1 MAVKYLYGAA
11 VQGIQGF
18 IFQTNE
24 LKDIVGASE
33 LVEEICTTQ
42 FDEFSKEGTSILRA
56 AGNIKHVFNDVESC
70 REAVLKFPKK
80 VMQFAPGITVSQAV
94 VEIPEGK
101 EFEDVVDDLEKA
113 LRTQRNKPAASLTVG
128 LMGIKR
134 SNKTGLPSV
143 DIVVGKG
150 KEDFLDAS
158 TKAKKSLVSKFERKQ
173 GDGVQRLCN
182 KAFGEEYV
190 RGRNI
195 AYNIEDITAQNDWI
209 AIIHA
214 DGNGLGQIVQKIG
227 KSEKLFSEF
236 SNKLDEATRNAAVAA
251 YKSEV
256 EPLLEQG
263 KRIPVRPIVLGGDD
277 FTVVCRADFAVEYAS
292 AFMREFESQTQTLLG
307 DMLIRQE
314 VFDNRADKLT
324 ACAGIAFI
332 KSSYPFYY
340 GYELAETLCGQA
352 KKDAKEYDTVLAP
365 SCLMF
370 HKVQDSFVEEW
381 KTVEKR
387 ELTPQAGLSFK
398 YGPYYTDESLTDKP
412 SVRELID
419 GVRFLGK
426 EESSAIKSHIRQWM
440 TDLHEDKEM
449 ATQKARRV
457 SSLLTTDESKKFF
470 ASVTKGKKI
479 GKEKGMETEKYKD
492 MYKDM
497 DKETEVFPAYDLLSL
512 ASVKYQETKSQED

>member
-1 MAVKYLYGAA
+1 MVKYLYGAA

-33 LVEEICTTQ
+33 LVEEICTNQ
-42 FDEFSKEGTSILRA
+42 FDEFSENKGISILRA
-56 AGNIKHVFNDVESC
+56 AGNIKHIFDKKEDC
-70 REAVLKFPKK
+70 ETAVLNFPKK

-94 VEIPEGK
+94 VEIPETK
-101 EFEDVVDDLEKA
+101 EFKDVVDDLEKA
-113 LRTQRNKPAASLTVG
+113 LRTQRNKPAASLTIG

-134 SNKTGLPSV
+134 SNKTGLPAV
-143 DIVVGKG
+143 EIVVDEK

-158 TKAKKSLVSKFERKQ
+158 TKAKKSLVNKFERKQ
-173 GDGVQRLCN
+173 GNGVQRLCN
-182 KAFGEEYV
+182 KAFGAEYV
-190 RGRNI
+190 QGRNI

-227 KSEKLFSEF
+227 KSEKMFSDF
-236 SNKLDEATRNAAVAA
+236 SSKLDQATQNAAVAA

-256 EPLLEQG
+256 EPLLKQG

-277 FTVVCRADFAVEYAS
+277 FTVVCRADFAVEYAT
-292 AFMREFESQTQTLLG
+292 AFMKEFEHQTQTLLG
-307 DMLIRQE
+307 DMLKKE
-314 VFDNRADKLT
+314 KVFENGADKLT

-352 KKDAKEYDTVLAP
+352 KKDAKEYDKVLAP

-381 KTVEKR
+381 KGIEER
-387 ELTPQAGLSFK
+387 ELTPQEGLSFK
-398 YGPYYTDESLTDKP
+398 FGPYYVDDTLTNKP
-412 SVRELID
+412 SIKDLID
-419 GVRFLGK
+419 DVLFLDK
-426 EESSAIKSHIRQWM
+426 EEAGAIKSHIRQWM
-440 TDLHEDKEM
+440 SELHEDKGR
-449 ATQKARRV
+449 AKQKAHRV
-457 SSLLTTDESKKFF
+457 SSLLKKGSDSQRLFDR
-470 ASVTKGKKI
+470 ATRW
-479 GKEKGMETEKYKD
+479 KEEVAT
-492 MYKDM
+492 
-497 DKETEVFPAYDLLSL
+497 VFPAYDLLSL
-512 ASVKYQETKSQED
+512 ASVKFQDTKSKED

>member
-1 MAVKYLYGAA
+1 MATKYLYGAA

-42 FDEFSKEGTSILRA
+42 FDEFAKDGISILRA
-56 AGNIKHVFNDVESC
+56 AGNIKHIFNDRESC
-70 REAVLKFPKK
+70 QKAVLRFPQK
-80 VMQFAPGITVSQAV
+80 VMRFAPGITVSQAV
-94 VEIPEGK
+94 VKIPEDK
-101 EFEDVVDDLEKA
+101 EFKDVVDDLEKA
-113 LRTQRNKPAASLTVG
+113 LRTQRNKPTASLTVG

-134 SNKTGLPSV
+134 SNKTGLPAV
-143 DIVVGKG
+143 EIVVDKNTQSGRDP

-158 TKAKKSLVSKFERKQ
+158 TKAKKSLVNKFEKKQ

-190 RGRNI
+190 KGRNI
-195 AYNIEDITAQNDWI
+195 AYNIEDITANNDWI
-209 AIIHA
+209 SIIHA

-227 KSEKLFSEF
+227 KSEKLFSDF

-256 EPLLEQG
+256 EPLLKQG
-263 KRIPVRPIVLGGDD
+263 RRIPVRPIVLGGDD
-277 FTVVCRADFAVEYAS
+277 FTVVCRADFAVEYAT
-292 AFMREFESQTQTLLG
+292 AFMTEFEHQTQILLG
-307 DMLIRQE
+307 DMLKRE
-314 VFDNRADKLT
+314 KVFENGADKLT

-352 KKDAKEYDTVLAP
+352 KKDAKEYDKVLAP

-381 KTVEKR
+381 KAIEER
-387 ELTPQAGLSFK
+387 ELTPQEGLSFK
-398 YGPYYTDESLTDKP
+398 FGPYYVDEKLTDKP
-412 SVRELID
+412 LIKD
-419 GVRFLGK
+419 LINDVQFLDK
-426 EESSAIKSHIRQWM
+426 EESGAIKSHIRQWM
-440 TDLHEDKEM
+440 SELHEDEKKAM
-449 ATQKARRV
+449 QKARRV
-457 SSLLTTDESKKFF
+457 SSLLGKGSESQILFDE
-470 ASVTKGKKI
+470 ATKW
-479 GKEKGMETEKYKD
+479 KD
-492 MYKDM
+492 ADVK
-497 DKETEVFPAYDLLSL
+497 VFPAYDLLSL
-512 ASVKYQETKSQED
+512 ASVKYLDTKSEEE